1 MIKPKFISNEMI
13 EKATKTMK
21 SLGNWIMIVTVALSA
36 FFLGY
41 YYPKIKQTIVGE
53 QKALVLPKTSSQ
65 ITVSVTD
72 RGELMIMDRGTG
84 KFEIYEET
92 VGLNVFKS
100 YGSKITQNSGK

>member
-1 MIKPKFISNEMI
+1 MKFINEEI
-13 EKATKTMK
+13 LEKITKTLK
-21 SLGNWIMIVTVALSA
+21 SAGNWLLIVITASSA

-53 QKALVLPKTSSQ
+53 QKALVLPKTSTQ

-84 KFEIYEET
+84 KFEIYEES

-100 YGSKITQNSGK
+100 YGNRITQSSGK